1 MEINKFLE
9 ELDTLIS
16 KGDFVKAAEKFFTE
30 DIRTVNELDHS
41 INGKDAKIES
51 LKGLEESLAKV
62 HSVKLVNQL
71 VAGNTSFSEFNYH
84 YEYHNGAQQ
93 SYGEII
99 KREWD
104 QEGKVISEKYYKGA
118 IDPVTLEPA
127 KEKKTVAKKTTAT
140 KEATPA
146 KEIKPKA
153 TKKAT
158 VK

>member
-99 KREWD
+99 KREWIK
-104 QEGKVISEKYYKGA
+104 KVK
-118 IDPVTLEPA
+118 
-127 KEKKTVAKKTTAT
+127 
-140 KEATPA
+140 
-146 KEIKPKA
+146 
-153 TKKAT
+153 
-158 VK
+158 